1 MAQIRYYQMKEIA
14 IYENMKPCIV
24 YAKAIGGGY
33 SDWLV
38 FISKA
43 EKENWT
49 PYSHVRYFI
58 CMTVGK
64 NKDEVYFHEDG
75 EGGWGYADLNWNFYI
90 PSEKQKQTL
99 IREMAKKGYK
109 YISVLNKL
117 VKKT

>member
-1 MAQIRYYQMKEIA
+1 MKETI

-38 FISKA
+38 FISKS
-43 EKENWT
+43 EKEGN
-49 PYSHVRYFI
+49 YSTLHINYFI

-64 NKDEVYFHEDG
+64 DKNEVYFHENG
-75 EGGWGYADLNWNFYI
+75 EGGWGYADLNWKFYI
-90 PSEKQKQTL
+90 PSKEQKQTL
-99 IREMAKKGYK
+99 IKEMANKWGYK

>member
-1 MAQIRYYQMKEIA
+1 MKEII

-38 FISKA
+38 FISKV
-43 EKENWT
+43 EKED
-49 PYSHVRYFI
+49 YSSYLHIKHFI
-58 CMTVGK
+58 CMAV
-64 NKDEVYFHEDG
+64 KDKHDVYFHKDG
-75 EGGWGYADLNWNFYI
+75 EGGWGHADLNWNFHI
-90 PSEKQKQTL
+90 PSEKQKQAL
-99 IREMAKKGYK
+99 IKEMAKRGYK

>member
-1 MAQIRYYQMKEIA
+1 MKEII

-38 FISKA
+38 FISKV
-43 EKENWT
+43 EKEDC
-49 PYSHVRYFI
+49 YSYLHIKHFI
-58 CMTVGK
+58 CMTVDK
-64 NKDEVYFHEDG
+64 NKDEVYFNEDG
-75 EGGWGYADLNWNFYI
+75 EGGWGHANLNWNFHI

-99 IREMAKKGYK
+99 IKEMAKMGYK

>member
-1 MAQIRYYQMKEIA
+1 MKEII

-24 YAKAIGGGY
+24 YAEAIGGGY

-43 EKENWT
+43 EKEGNC
-49 PYSHVRYFI
+49 SSLHVKYFI
-58 CMTVGK
+58 CMTLGK
-64 NKDEVYFHEDG
+64 DKHKHEVYFHEDG
-75 EGGWGYADLNWNFYI
+75 EGGWGHANLNWIFHI

-99 IREMAKKGYK
+99 IKEMAKMGYK

>member
-1 MAQIRYYQMKEIA
+1 MKPCI

-24 YAKAIGGGY
+24 YAKATIGGY

-38 FISKA
+38 FISKV
-43 EKENWT
+43 EKENYCFT
-49 PYSHVRYFI
+49 LHIKYFI

-64 NKDEVYFHEDG
+64 DKHEVYFHKDG
-75 EGGWGYADLNWNFYI
+75 ERGWGYANLNWKFYI

-99 IREMAKKGYK
+99 IKELAKKGYK
-109 YISVLNKL
+109 YISVLNRL

>member
-1 MAQIRYYQMKEIA
+1 MKEII

-38 FISKA
+38 FISKV
-43 EKENWT
+43 EKEDYY
-49 PYSHVRYFI
+49 PYLHI
-58 CMTVGK
+58 KHLM
-64 NKDEVYFHEDG
+64 
-75 EGGWGYADLNWNFYI
+75 
-90 PSEKQKQTL
+90 
-99 IREMAKKGYK
+99 GYK

>member
-1 MAQIRYYQMKEIA
+1 MKEII

-38 FISKA
+38 FISKV
-43 EKENWT
+43 EKEDYR
-49 PYSHVRYFI
+49 PYLHIKNFI
-58 CMTVGK
+58 CMAVGK
-64 NKDEVYFHEDG
+64 DKHDVYFHEDG
-75 EGGWGYADLNWNFYI
+75 EVGWGYANLNWNFYI

-99 IREMAKKGYK
+99 IKEMAKMGYK
-109 YISVLNKL
+109 YISILNKL

>member
-1 MAQIRYYQMKEIA
+1 MAQIRYYQMKEI
-14 IYENMKPCIV
+14 IICEDMKPCIV

-38 FISKA
+38 FVSKVV
-43 EKENWT
+43 KEN
-49 PYSHVRYFI
+49 YCSSLHINYFI

-64 NKDEVYFHEDG
+64 DKDEIYFCENG
-75 EGGWGYADLNWNFYI
+75 GGWGYANLNWKFYA

-99 IREMAKKGYK
+99 IKELSKKGYK
-109 YISVLNKL
+109 YICVLNRL